1 MSGFANPVIGGQGAL
16 VRDEIRSPGFSI
28 AGKTGWAILRD
39 GSAYFFNVT
48 ATGIVTATS
57 VIVDGAGKGVFI
69 YDGPA
74 AHNNLVVAIASGP
87 GTDQF
92 ANAHSGPGISIS
104 APGPT
109 GKNEIQVRPD
119 KRAIFIYADS

>member
-1 MSGFANPVIGGQGAL
+1 MSGFANPVVGGQGAL
-16 VRDEIRSPGFSI
+16 VRPQIKSPDFNL
-28 AGKTGWAILRD
+28 AAKTGWAILRD

-48 ATGIVTATS
+48 ATGVVQANS
-57 VIVDGAGKGVFI
+57 VIVDGAGQGVFI

-74 AHNNLVVAIASGP
+74 ALDNLIIAAVSGAGQDP
-87 GTDQF
+87 FGNTQP
-92 ANAHSGPGISIS
+92 GPGIFIS

-119 KRAIFIYADS
+119 KRAVFIYADS